1 MVWKHNSRIIQVG
14 KSWIGDDNTKYPNQ
28 WINLTT
34 SEKNA
39 ASLVW
44 EDDPTPLAKYDS
56 FYYYGWNSDGDA
68 LLPKPLAD
76 IKVLKVNQA
85 KETSS
90 DLLSMGCRSIV
101 FTKINRCNIIKCC

>member
-34 SEKNA
+34 SEKKA

-44 EDDPTPLAKYDS
+44 EDDPKLWSIK
-56 FYYYGWNSDGDA
+56 NSY
-68 LLPKPLAD
+68 K
-76 IKVLKVNQA
+76 
-85 KETSS
+85 
-90 DLLSMGCRSIV
+90 
-101 FTKINRCNIIKCC
+101 

>member
-76 IKVLKVNQA
+76 IPIITCTINIFYSNTKWDNCIQN
-85 KETSS
+85 SS
-90 DLLSMGCRSIV
+90 KNKLWSI
-101 FTKINRCNIIKCC
+101 KNSYK